1 MSFVAMET
9 FQAEAENYQK
19 LKELSHNSFRIYDK
33 IGLCKE
39 FRLFYS
45 DEDYTVMGFSTW
57 HSKEDFNIF
66 LKSPQMLELFNDP
79 IMQEFKEYMNSL
91 KISTYEELK
100 ESNV

>member
-1 MSFVAMET
+1 MKT
-9 FQAEAENYQK
+9 I
-19 LKELSHNSFRIYDK
+19 LSWD
-33 IGLCKE
+33 
-39 FRLFYS
+39 
-45 DEDYTVMGFSTW
+45 
-57 HSKEDFNIF
+57 SKEDFNIF